1 MTVGPILV
9 RASLRLNHLL
19 GPPACGRPARA
30 SPRRRLQSWLTD
42 MLCSL
47 LLPPSAAAF
56 ALAFLGY
63 EARTGLNP
71 TQNVADIVKIWCALF
86 TSCCC
91 VCFVRCWFLVVVCC

>member
-1 MTVGPILV
+1 M
-9 RASLRLNHLL
+9 S
-19 GPPACGRPARA
+19 C
-30 SPRRRLQSWLTD
+30 SP
-42 MLCSL
+42 

-91 VCFVRCWFLVVVCC
+91 VLLSGR